1 MSPKKKPSSSTHEE
15 QRKFGQTRR
24 DVVSRVSQCD
34 WNPQHRD
41 FSVVDLLR
49 RAQRGRIPKL
59 LPIKFA
65 RMAAS
70 PFGFFRGSV
79 PVMAADL
86 SKLPY
91 TGIQSQICGD
101 AHVRNL
107 GAFAGLDGRLIF
119 DINDFDE
126 TIRGPWEWDVKRMA
140 ASLMLAGREASN
152 TERECKE
159 AVLAFARSYREAM
172 RQFCEMTV
180 LELARYQVFRHLNIS
195 PVLAVLRKAER
206 ATPKHNLDQ
215 LTVRQAGK
223 YRFHE
228 QKPLQFH
235 LPRRTAAEVITG
247 LQNYVETLS
256 PERQHWFAEYH
267 VEDVAFRVVGT
278 GSVGVRDYIVLL
290 FGRTTNDPL
299 FIQIKEED
307 ASAYSPYCPET
318 RVLMNQGQRTALGQR
333 AMQVQSD
340 IFLGWTSIAGRDY
353 LVRQLRDHKAGIE
366 NEDLE
371 GNGLVQYG
379 RVCGE
384 LLSKGHARSGDSCA
398 ISGYL
403 GNSDK
408 FDKAMVEFGVAY
420 ADQSTKDYDEFTRA
434 IRVGKVPAAPVA
446 KPPAK
451 HSRAKTRT

>member
-1 MSPKKKPSSSTHEE
+1 MLTKQAKLSVHEE
-15 QRKFGQTRR
+15 RRRFGQSRR
-24 DVVSRVSQCD
+24 DKVSRVSQGD
-34 WNPQHRD
+34 WTGKHRD
-41 FSVVDLLR
+41 FGIVDLLR
-49 RAQRGRIPKL
+49 KAQHGRIPKL

-70 PFGFFRGSV
+70 PFGFYRGAV

-86 SKLPY
+86 SKLPN
-91 TGIQSQICGD
+91 TGIHSQICGD

-107 GAFAGLDGRLIF
+107 GAFAGVDGRLIF

-140 ASLMLAGREASN
+140 ASLMLAGREANN
-152 TERECKE
+152 TEKECKE

-172 RQFCEMTV
+172 RLFCEMTV

-206 ATPKHNLDQ
+206 STPQHNLDRLIVQ
-215 LTVRQAGK
+215 RDGK
-223 YRFHE
+223 YRFR
-228 QKPLQFH
+228 QRQPLQFH
-235 LPRRTAAEVITG
+235 LPRRTAAEVAAG
-247 LQNYVETLS
+247 LHSYIETLP
-256 PERQHWFAEYH
+256 PERQHWFADYR

-290 FGRTTNDPL
+290 FGRTSNDPL

-307 ASAYSPYCPET
+307 ASVYAPYCPER
-318 RVLMNQGQRTALGQR
+318 RVFLNQGQRTAQGQR

-384 LLSKGHARSGDSCA
+384 MLSKGHARSGDSCA

-408 FDKAMVEFGVAY
+408 FDKAMVDFGVAY
-420 ADQSTKDYDEFTRA
+420 ADQSTKDFDEFRWA
-434 IRVGKVPAAPVA
+434 IRLGKVPEAPSGPSPA
-446 KPPAK
+446 KP
-451 HSRAKTRT
+451 SRARTRP

>member
-1 MSPKKKPSSSTHEE
+1 MPAKPAQLSTHE
-15 QRKFGQTRR
+15 QRRKFGQSRR
-24 DVVSRVSQCD
+24 DKVSRVSQGD
-34 WNPQHRD
+34 WTPKRRD
-41 FSVVDLLR
+41 FDVVDLLR
-49 RAQRGRIPKL
+49 TAQRGRVPKL

-70 PFGFFRGSV
+70 PFGFYRGAV

-86 SKLPY
+86 AKLPH
-91 TGIQSQICGD
+91 TGIHSQICGD

-107 GAFAGLDGRLIF
+107 GAYAGPDGRLIF

-140 ASLMLAGREASN
+140 VSLMLAGREANN
-152 TERECKE
+152 TEKQCKE
-159 AVLAFARSYREAM
+159 AVLDFARSYRESM
-172 RQFCEMTV
+172 RMFCEMTV

-206 ATPKHNLDQ
+206 STPRHNLDQ
-215 LTVRQAGK
+215 LTVRHDGK
-223 YRFHE
+223 YRFREH
-228 QKPLQFH
+228 KPLQFH
-235 LPRRTAAEVITG
+235 LPRRTAAEVIAG
-247 LQNYVETLS
+247 LRRYIETLL

-278 GSVGVRDYIVLL
+278 GSVGVRDYVVLL
-290 FGRTTNDPL
+290 FGRTLNDPL

-307 ASAYSPYCPET
+307 ASAYAPYVPPS
-318 RVLMNQGQRTALGQR
+318 RVLMNQGQRTAQGQR

-340 IFLGWTSIAGRDY
+340 IFLGWTAIAGRDY
-353 LVRQLRDHKAGIE
+353 LVRQLRDHKGAIE

-384 LLSKGHARSGDSCA
+384 MLSKGHARSGDACT

-403 GNSDK
+403 GNSDR
-408 FDKAMVEFGVAY
+408 FDKAMVAFGAAY
-420 ADQSTKDYDEFTRA
+420 ADQSTKDFDEFTRA
-434 IRVGKVPAAPVA
+434 IRAGKVPAAPAASPAA
-446 KPPAK
+446 KQG
-451 HSRAKTRT
+451 HRRAKT